1 MDTSRVEAMIKKSD
15 LNLMSTK
22 TQRAANLDKLNNL
35 ESIIMKEYSEA
46 EVNLQRARLDHI
58 MELNLST
65 IDEPPIN
72 EPEIK
77 PAAA

>member
-1 MDTSRVEAMIKKSD
+1 MDTSRVEAMINKSD

-72 EPEIK
+72 EPENK
-77 PAAA
+77 PAAS